1 MSRWE
6 ELPGKPRHP
15 PPRGRR
21 RRGWALGIPRP
32 LAARPA
38 RASSQPC
45 AVRVPWNGFTL
56 PNRLYFISA
65 TPFTR
70 RSPPHLHPLPR
81 RLVQR
86 CGCAWHRAPMAMF
99 SPISPPR
106 FRAPWGQRP
115 CSACFF
121 LDPINILVPVDSQC
135 AVIPRSPPEPPS
147 RSGALHCAGKHL
159 ETFLPDSPRSPLPT
173 PPRPAP
179 APLMDD
185 GEIGENQYG
194 RALCPGCPQ

>member
-106 FRAPWGQRP
+106 FRAPWRQRP

-121 LDPINILVPVDSQC
+121 LDPINIRVPVDSHC

-147 RSGALHCAGKHL
+147 RSGALHCAGSAGSIWKRFSLTALALH
-159 ETFLPDSPRSPLPT
+159 SPPH
-173 PPRPAP
+173 P
-179 APLMDD
+179 APLP
-185 GEIGENQYG
+185 
-194 RALCPGCPQ
+194 RP